1 MLLLV
6 LDLLLILLGSANLL
20 PLRSGGLA
28 QIQICLG
35 ALLGW
40 FLHTHRNLS

>member
-6 LDLLLILLGSANLL
+6 FDLLLILLRSANLL
-20 PLRSGGLA
+20 PLRSRGLA

-40 FLHTHRNLS
+40 FLHTDRNLS